1 MRLGRNCTGD
11 RIAINGVF
19 NGQIQNCARPRLSIL
34 CGLGENSHFGVTFPC
49 VPVCVASRSVNTNK
63 IPVPYVCWGA
73 EVSCVAYRAQL
84 GRLGGSRW
92 GWVLQIKCRAIQT
105 NVLSLPPEKIGA
117 AMIRLA
123 DRLV

>member
-1 MRLGRNCTGD
+1 MKLWSREATQKEVT
-11 RIAINGVF
+11 IT
-19 NGQIQNCARPRLSIL
+19 S
-34 CGLGENSHFGVTFPC
+34 GLQV
-49 VPVCVASRSVNTNK
+49 SR
-63 IPVPYVCWGA
+63 
-73 EVSCVAYRAQL
+73 VAYRAQL